1 MELLAKYWAMIE
13 LIDDNIGRLI
23 KTLDENG
30 QRENTLV
37 IFTSDHGNMVGHY
50 GLWAK
55 GCRFYEGLV
64 RVPLIL

>member
-37 IFTSDHGNMVGHY
+37 IFTSYRGNMVGH
-50 GLWAK
+50 
-55 GCRFYEGLV
+55 
-64 RVPLIL
+64 